1 MQYVVIHAK
10 NVDKT
15 RYYASC
21 QLSDGMHKSKHVFG
35 GAGSS
40 GQQSGAQQGQA
51 KLYAQPMR
59 PSQPRLASA
68 RPSMNHM
75 FSGNKI
81 PGGLQSPAG
90 NKTAPL
96 QQPAQTMQ
104 KARKV
109 LPITE
114 PKKKQATASVRAGAQ
129 PIPTFS
135 KAVSGLQSAAQARK
149 HALAIVHPDSKA
161 QILPAGSAPSTNAN
175 VSTPNTEL
183 KASKHL
189 ISIVDPKN
197 KQPVQLPD
205 SANKATKQFPSSRQ
219 PAKRAIQIVDPQNK
233 EAVAV
238 PSKLAQPSTSQLS
251 RSISITSA
259 QSSDHG
265 TAGKRTLTIVDPHSK
280 EAVQLPVR
288 SDSLGSNHLHRSLSS
303 ISAASSDS
311 ARPGKRTLTIVD
323 PHNKEPVQVP
333 AQQSMAPKA
342 SKAQRKA
349 LAIVDPLNKHQV
361 ALPSSGNPGSL
372 NPAKSLLSG
381 AASAADAAKE
391 IGEQSGV

>member
-1 MQYVVIHAK
+1 MIHCVFMYAK

-15 RYYASC
+15 CYYSSC
-21 QLSDGMHKSKHVFG
+21 KLSYGMHKSKHVFG

-40 GQQSGAQQGQA
+40 RQQSGAQQGQA

-59 PSQPRLASA
+59 PSQPHLASA
-68 RPSMNHM
+68 RPSVNHM
-75 FSGNKI
+75 FSGYKI
-81 PGGLQSPAG
+81 PGGLQSPSG
-90 NKTAPL
+90 NKTASL
-96 QQPAQTMQ
+96 QQPTQSMQ

-114 PKKKQATASVRAGAQ
+114 PKQKQATASVRAGAQ
-129 PIPTFS
+129 PIPPFS
-135 KAVSGLQSAAQARK
+135 KAVSGLQSAAQPP
-149 HALAIVHPDSKA
+149 ALAIVHPDSKA
-161 QILPAGSAPSTNAN
+161 QTLPAGSAPSANAN
-175 VSTPNTEL
+175 VSTPNTDL

-205 SANKATKQFPSSRQ
+205 RANKATKHFPNSRHS
-219 PAKRAIQIVDPQNK
+219 AKRAVQIVDPQNK

-251 RSISITSA
+251 GSISITSA

-280 EAVQLPVR
+280 QAVQLPVR
-288 SDSLGSNHLHRSLSS
+288 SDSLGSNHLRSLSS
-303 ISAASSDS
+303 ISAASFDS

-323 PHNKEPVQVP
+323 PQNKEPVQVP
-333 AQQSMAPKA
+333 AQQSMATKA

-349 LAIVDPLNKHQV
+349 LAVVDPLNKHRV
-361 ALPSSGNPGSL
+361 TLPSSGYPGSL
-372 NPAKSLLSG
+372 NPAKSVQSG
-381 AASAADAAKE
+381 AASAADTAKE